1 MKTNGNTIL
10 ITGGSAGIG
19 FELAKQFSQLG
30 NKVLITGRNADKLKQ
45 AADKLENVIPIS
57 GDVTNS
63 ESTDALV
70 AQIKQEHPELNMVIN
85 NAGYADVYQ
94 LDATAN
100 AFSKASREMQTNYL
114 SIVGL
119 TEKLLPTLLKNENS
133 VVVNV
138 TSIVAYYPQKMLP
151 TYTASKAAL
160 KAYTD
165 VLRETFEEQLNV
177 FELIPPLVNT
187 DFSKEIGGENGIPP
201 KEVADELIL
210 ALEKNQWLV
219 PVGMS
224 KEFVKI
230 QNA

>member
-30 NKVLITGRNADKLKQ
+30 NKVLITGRNEEKLKQ
-45 AADKLENVIPIS
+45 AANQLENVVPIS
-57 GDVTNS
+57 GDVTSS
-63 ESTDALV
+63 ESTDQLV
-70 AQIKQEHPELNMVIN
+70 AKIKEQYPELNMVIN

-94 LDATAN
+94 LDANAN
-100 AFSKASREMQTNYL
+100 AAAKASREMETNYL
-114 SIVGL
+114 SIVSL
-119 TEKLLPTLLKNENS
+119 TEKLLPTLLQNENAS
-133 VVVNV
+133 VVNV

-165 VLRETFEEQLNV
+165 VLRQTFEDRLNV

-201 KEVADELIL
+201 KEVADELVS

-224 KEFVKI
+224 KEFV
-230 QNA
+230 NT

>member
-30 NKVLITGRNADKLKQ
+30 NKVLITGRNEEKLKQ
-45 AADKLENVIPIS
+45 AANQLENVVPIS
-57 GDVTNS
+57 GDVASS
-63 ESTDALV
+63 ESTDQLV
-70 AQIKQEHPELNMVIN
+70 AKIKEQYPELNMVIN
-85 NAGYADVYQ
+85 NAGYTDVYQ
-94 LDATAN
+94 LDANAN
-100 AFSKASREMQTNYL
+100 AAAKASREMETNYL
-114 SIVGL
+114 SIVSL
-119 TEKLLPTLLKNENS
+119 TEKLLPTLLQNENAS
-133 VVVNV
+133 VVNV

-165 VLRETFEEQLNV
+165 VLRQTFEDRLNV

-201 KEVADELIL
+201 KEVADELVS

-224 KEFVKI
+224 KEFV
-230 QNA
+230 NA

>member
-19 FELAKQFSQLG
+19 FELAKQFSKLG
-30 NKVLITGRNADKLKQ
+30 NKVLITGRNEERLKQ
-45 AADKLENVIPIS
+45 AADQLENVVPIS

-63 ESTDALV
+63 ESTDQLV
-70 AQIKQEHPELNMVIN
+70 EKIKEQYPELNMVIN
-85 NAGYADVYQ
+85 NAGYADVYE
-94 LDATAN
+94 LDKNAN
-100 AFSKASREMQTNYL
+100 AFPKASREMETNYL

-119 TEKLLPTLLKNENS
+119 TEKLLPTLLQNENAS
-133 VVVNV
+133 VVNV

-165 VLRETFEEQLNV
+165 VLRQTFENRLNV

-201 KEVADELIL
+201 KEVADELIAAL
-210 ALEKNQWLV
+210 AKNQWLV

-224 KEFVKI
+224 KEFVK
-230 QNA
+230 

>member
-30 NKVLITGRNADKLKQ
+30 NKVLITGRNEEKLKQ
-45 AADKLENVIPIS
+45 AAGQLENVVPIS
-57 GDVTNS
+57 GDVTSS
-63 ESTDALV
+63 ESTDQLV
-70 AQIKQEHPELNMVIN
+70 AKIKEQHPELNMVIN

-94 LDATAN
+94 LDENAN
-100 AFSKASREMQTNYL
+100 AFPKASQEMETNYL
-114 SIVGL
+114 SIVSL
-119 TEKLLPTLLKNENS
+119 TEKLLPTLLKNEHAS
-133 VVVNV
+133 VVNV
-138 TSIVAYYPQKMLP
+138 TSVVAYYPQKMLP

-165 VLRETFEEQLNV
+165 VLRQTFEDRLNV

-201 KEVADELIL
+201 KEVADELVL

-224 KEFVKI
+224 KEFVSI
-230 QNA
+230 

>member
-45 AADKLENVIPIS
+45 AADQLENVIPIA
-57 GDVTNS
+57 GDVTDP
-63 ESTDALV
+63 ESTDQLL
-70 AQIKQEHPELNMVIN
+70 AQIKQNHPELNLVIN
-85 NAGYADVYQ
+85 NAGYTDVYE
-94 LDATAN
+94 LDAN
-100 AFSKASREMQTNYL
+100 AGAYSKASREMQTNYL
-114 SIVGL
+114 SIVSL

-133 VVVNV
+133 SVVNV
-138 TSIVAYYPQKMLP
+138 TSIVAYFPQKMLP

-165 VLRETFEEQLNV
+165 VLRETFENRLNV

-201 KEVADELIL
+201 KEVADELIS

-224 KEFVKI
+224 KEFVTI
-230 QNA
+230 

>member
-30 NKVLITGRNADKLKQ
+30 NKVLITGRNEEKLKR
-45 AADKLENVIPIS
+45 AADQLENVVPIA
-57 GDVTNS
+57 GDVTSS
-63 ESTDALV
+63 ESTDQLV
-70 AQIKQEHPELNMVIN
+70 AKIKEQYPELNMVIN
-85 NAGYADVYQ
+85 NAGYTDVYQ
-94 LDATAN
+94 LDANAN
-100 AFSKASREMQTNYL
+100 AASKASREMETNYL
-114 SIVGL
+114 SIVSL
-119 TEKLLPTLLKNENS
+119 TEKLLPTLLQNENAS
-133 VVVNV
+133 VVNV

-165 VLRETFEEQLNV
+165 VLRQTFEDRLNV

-201 KEVADELIL
+201 KEVANELVS

-224 KEFVKI
+224 KEFV
-230 QNA
+230 NA

>member
-30 NKVLITGRNADKLKQ
+30 NKVLITGRNEEKLKQ
-45 AADKLENVIPIS
+45 AADQLENVIPIS
-57 GDVTNS
+57 GDVTDS
-63 ESTDALV
+63 KSTDQLV
-70 AQIKQEHPELNMVIN
+70 ARIKEQHPELNIVIN
-85 NAGYADVYQ
+85 NAGYTDVYQ
-94 LDATAN
+94 LDANAN
-100 AFSKASREMQTNYL
+100 AREKASREMETNYL

-119 TEKLLPTLLKNENS
+119 TEKLLPTLLNNPDAA
-133 VVVNV
+133 VVNV

-165 VLRETFEEQLNV
+165 VLRETFEDKLNV

-201 KEVADELIL
+201 KEVADELVM

-224 KEFVKI
+224 KEFVK
-230 QNA
+230 

>member
-19 FELAKQFSQLG
+19 FELAKQFSKLG
-30 NKVLITGRNADKLKQ
+30 NKVLITGRNEERLKQ
-45 AADKLENVIPIS
+45 AADQLENVVPIS

-63 ESTDALV
+63 ESTDQLV
-70 AQIKQEHPELNMVIN
+70 EKIKEQYPELNMVIN
-85 NAGYADVYQ
+85 NAGYADVYE
-94 LDATAN
+94 LDKNAN
-100 AFSKASREMQTNYL
+100 AFPKASREMETNYL

-119 TEKLLPTLLKNENS
+119 TEKLLPTLLQNENAS
-133 VVVNV
+133 VVNV

-165 VLRETFEEQLNV
+165 VLRQTFEDRLNV

-201 KEVADELIL
+201 KEVADELIAAL
-210 ALEKNQWLV
+210 AKNQWLV

-224 KEFVKI
+224 KEFVK
-230 QNA
+230 

>member
-30 NKVLITGRNADKLKQ
+30 NKVLITGRNEEKLKQ
-45 AADKLENVIPIS
+45 AANQLENVVPIS
-57 GDVTNS
+57 GDVTNF
-63 ESTDALV
+63 ESTDQLV
-70 AQIKQEHPELNMVIN
+70 AKIKEQHPELNIVIN

-94 LDATAN
+94 LDASAN
-100 AFSKASREMQTNYL
+100 ALPKASQEMETNYL

-119 TEKLLPTLLKNENS
+119 TEKLLPTLLQNENPA
-133 VVVNV
+133 VVNV

-165 VLRETFEEQLNV
+165 VLRQTFEEKLNV

-201 KEVADELIL
+201 KEVADELVL
-210 ALEKNQWLV
+210 AFEKNQWLV

-224 KEFVKI
+224 KEFVK
-230 QNA
+230 

>member
-30 NKVLITGRNADKLKQ
+30 NKVLITGRNAENLKQ
-45 AADKLENVIPIS
+45 AADQLENVIPSS

-63 ESTDALV
+63 ESTDQLV

-94 LDATAN
+94 LDSNAN
-100 AFSKASREMQTNYL
+100 AFSKASREMETNYL

-119 TEKLLPTLLKNENS
+119 TEKLLPTLLGNENS
-133 VVVNV
+133 AVVNV

-224 KEFVKI
+224 KEFVTV
-230 QNA
+230 

>member
-30 NKVLITGRNADKLKQ
+30 NKVLITGRNEERLKQ
-45 AADKLENVIPIS
+45 AADQLENVVPIS

-63 ESTDALV
+63 ESTDQLV
-70 AQIKQEHPELNMVIN
+70 AKIKEQHPELNLVIN
-85 NAGYADVYQ
+85 NAGYADVYE
-94 LDATAN
+94 LDENAN
-100 AFSKASREMQTNYL
+100 AFPKASQEMETNYL
-114 SIVGL
+114 SIVSL
-119 TEKLLPTLLKNENS
+119 TEKLLPTLLQNENAS
-133 VVVNV
+133 VVNV

-165 VLRETFEEQLNV
+165 VLRQTFEDRLNV

-201 KEVADELIL
+201 KEVADELIAAL
-210 ALEKNQWLV
+210 AKNQWLV

-224 KEFVKI
+224 KEFVSI
-230 QNA
+230 

>member
-19 FELAKQFSQLG
+19 FELAKQFSKLG
-30 NKVLITGRNADKLKQ
+30 NKVVITGRNEERLKQ
-45 AADKLENVIPIS
+45 AASQLENVVAIQ
-57 GDVTNS
+57 GDVTNA
-63 ESTDALV
+63 ESTDQLV
-70 AQIKQEHPELNMVIN
+70 AQIKEQHPELNMVIN

-94 LDATAN
+94 LDTNAN
-100 AFSKASREMQTNYL
+100 AAAKAGQEMETNYL

-119 TEKLLPTLLKNENS
+119 TEKLLPTLLKNENAA
-133 VVVNV
+133 VVNV

-160 KAYTD
+160 RAYTD
-165 VLRETFEEQLNV
+165 VLRDTFEEKLNV

-201 KEVADELIL
+201 KEVADELLL
-210 ALEKNQWLV
+210 ALEKNQWRV

-224 KEFVKI
+224 KDFVQI
-230 QNA
+230 SN

>member
-30 NKVLITGRNADKLKQ
+30 NKVLITGRNEEKLKQ
-45 AADKLENVIPIS
+45 AASQLENVIPIS

-63 ESTDALV
+63 ESTDQLV
-70 AQIKQEHPELNMVIN
+70 AQIKDQHPELNMVIN

-94 LDATAN
+94 LDTN
-100 AFSKASREMQTNYL
+100 SDAFSKASREMETNYL

-119 TEKLLPTLLKNENS
+119 TEKLLPTLLKNNDS
-133 VVVNV
+133 AVVNV
-138 TSIVAYYPQKMLP
+138 TSIVVYYPQKMLP
-151 TYTASKAAL
+151 TYAASKAAL

-165 VLRETFEEQLNV
+165 VLRETFEDKLNV

-201 KEVADELIL
+201 KEVADELVL

-224 KEFVKI
+224 KEFVK
-230 QNA
+230 

>member
-30 NKVLITGRNADKLKQ
+30 NKVLITGRNADKLKE
-45 AADKLENVIPIS
+45 AAGKLENVVAIP
-57 GDVTNS
+57 GDVTDS
-63 ESTDALV
+63 DSTDQLV
-70 AQIKQEHPELNMVIN
+70 TQIKSEHPELNMVIN
-85 NAGYADVYQ
+85 NAGYTDVYQ
-94 LDATAN
+94 LSADAN

-119 TEKLLPTLLKNENS
+119 TEKLLPTLLKNEHAA
-133 VVVNV
+133 VVNV
-138 TSIVAYYPQKMLP
+138 TSIVAYNPQKMLP

-165 VLRETFEEQLNV
+165 VLRNTFEDQLNV

-224 KEFVKI
+224 KEFVTV
-230 QNA
+230 

>member
-30 NKVLITGRNADKLKQ
+30 NKVLITGRNEERLKH
-45 AADKLENVIPIS
+45 AARQLENVIPIS

-63 ESTDALV
+63 ESTDLLV
-70 AQIKQEHPELNMVIN
+70 AQIKEQHPELNMVIN

-94 LDATAN
+94 LDANAN
-100 AFSKASREMQTNYL
+100 AKSKANREMETNYL

-119 TEKLLPTLLKNENS
+119 TEKLLPTLLKNEDP

-165 VLRETFEEQLNV
+165 VLRETFENQLHV

-201 KEVADELIL
+201 KEVADELL
-210 ALEKNQWLV
+210 GALEKNQWLV

-224 KEFVKI
+224 KEFVNI
-230 QNA
+230 

>member
-30 NKVLITGRNADKLKQ
+30 NKVLITGRNAAKLKE
-45 AADKLENVIPIS
+45 AAAKLENVIPIS

-63 ESTDALV
+63 ESTDQLV
-70 AQIKQEHPELNMVIN
+70 AEIKASHPELNLVIN
-85 NAGYADVYQ
+85 NAGYADVYE
-94 LDATAN
+94 LDANAN
-100 AFSKASREMQTNYL
+100 AFSKASQEMQTNYL

-119 TEKLLPTLLKNENS
+119 TEKLLPTLLQNENS
-133 VVVNV
+133 GVVNV

-165 VLRETFEEQLNV
+165 VLRDTMGEKLNV

-187 DFSKEIGGENGIPP
+187 DFSKEISGENGIPP

-224 KEFVKI
+224 KEFVK
-230 QNA
+230 

>member
-1 MKTNGNTIL
+1 MKTNGNTVL

-45 AADKLENVIPIS
+45 AADKLENVIPIP
-57 GDVTNS
+57 GDVTNA
-63 ESTDALV
+63 ESTDQLV
-70 AQIKQEHPELNMVIN
+70 AKIKEQHPELNLVIN
-85 NAGYADVYQ
+85 NAGYADVYE
-94 LDATAN
+94 LDANAN
-100 AFSKASREMQTNYL
+100 AKPKASREMETNYL

-119 TEKLLPTLLKNENS
+119 TEKLLPTLLQNENPA
-133 VVVNV
+133 VVNV

-165 VLRETFEEQLNV
+165 VLRQTFEEKLNV

-201 KEVADELIL
+201 QEVADELIL

-224 KEFVKI
+224 KEFVKL
-230 QNA
+230 

>member
-30 NKVLITGRNADKLKQ
+30 NKVLITGRNEERLKQ
-45 AADKLENVIPIS
+45 AADQLENVVPIS

-63 ESTDALV
+63 ESTDQLV
-70 AQIKQEHPELNMVIN
+70 EKIREQYPELNMVIN
-85 NAGYADVYQ
+85 NAGYTDVYQ
-94 LDATAN
+94 LDEHAN
-100 AFSKASREMQTNYL
+100 AALKASREMETNYL
-114 SIVGL
+114 SIVSL
-119 TEKLLPTLLKNENS
+119 TEKLLPTLLQNENAS
-133 VVVNV
+133 VVNV

-165 VLRETFEEQLNV
+165 VLRQTFENRLNV

-201 KEVADELIL
+201 KEVADELL
-210 ALEKNQWLV
+210 VALEKNQWLV

-224 KEFVKI
+224 KEFVSI
-230 QNA
+230 

>member
-57 GDVTNS
+57 GDVTDAQ
-63 ESTDALV
+63 STDQLV
-70 AQIKQEHPELNMVIN
+70 SQIKQEHPELNLVIN

-94 LDATAN
+94 LEAN
-100 AFSKASREMQTNYL
+100 ADALSKASREMETNYL

-119 TEKLLPTLLKNENS
+119 TEKLLPTLLANENS
-133 VVVNV
+133 AVVNV
-138 TSIVAYYPQKMLP
+138 TSIVAYYPQNMLP

-165 VLRETFEEQLNV
+165 VLRNTFEDRLNV

-224 KEFVKI
+224 KEFV
-230 QNA
+230 NV

>member
-45 AADKLENVIPIS
+45 AADQLENVIPIA
-57 GDVTNS
+57 GDVTDP
-63 ESTDALV
+63 ESTDRLLAK
-70 AQIKQEHPELNMVIN
+70 IKEDHPELNLVIN
-85 NAGYADVYQ
+85 NAGYTDVYE
-94 LDATAN
+94 LAAN
-100 AFSKASREMQTNYL
+100 AGAYSKASREMETNYL
-114 SIVGL
+114 SVVSL
-119 TEKLLPTLLKNENS
+119 TEKLLPTLLKNEDS
-133 VVVNV
+133 AIVNV
-138 TSIVAYYPQKMLP
+138 TSIVAYFPQKMLP
-151 TYTASKAAL
+151 TYTASKSAL

-165 VLRETFEEQLNV
+165 ILRETFENRVNV

-187 DFSKEIGGENGIPP
+187 EFSKEIGGENGIPP
-201 KEVADELIL
+201 KEVADELIR

-224 KEFVKI
+224 KEFVTV
-230 QNA
+230 

>member
-30 NKVLITGRNADKLKQ
+30 NKVLITGRNEERLKQ
-45 AADKLENVIPIS
+45 AADQLENVIPIS

-63 ESTDALV
+63 ESTDQLV
-70 AQIKQEHPELNMVIN
+70 AQIKEQHPELNLVIN
-85 NAGYADVYQ
+85 NAGYVDVYQ
-94 LDATAN
+94 LDVNADAKPKAN
-100 AFSKASREMQTNYL
+100 REMETNYL

-119 TEKLLPTLLKNENS
+119 TEKLLPTLLKNENPA
-133 VVVNV
+133 VVNV
-138 TSIVAYYPQKMLP
+138 TSIVAYHPQKMLP

-165 VLRETFEEQLNV
+165 VLRETFEDRLNV

-201 KEVADELIL
+201 KEVADELVS

-224 KEFVKI
+224 KEFVNI
-230 QNA
+230 

>member
-30 NKVLITGRNADKLKQ
+30 NKVLITGRNAARLKE
-45 AADKLENVIPIS
+45 AADQLENVVPIA
-57 GDVTNS
+57 GDVTSS
-63 ESTDALV
+63 ESTDQLV
-70 AQIKQEHPELNMVIN
+70 AKIKEQYPELNMVIN
-85 NAGYADVYQ
+85 NAGYADVYE
-94 LDATAN
+94 LDAN
-100 AFSKASREMQTNYL
+100 ADAATKASREMETNYL
-114 SIVGL
+114 SIVSL
-119 TEKLLPTLLKNENS
+119 NEKLLPTLLQNENAS
-133 VVVNV
+133 VVNI

-165 VLRETFEEQLNV
+165 VLRETFEDRLNV

-201 KEVADELIL
+201 KEVADELFL

-224 KEFVKI
+224 KEFVTV
-230 QNA
+230 

>member
-30 NKVLITGRNADKLKQ
+30 NKVLITGRNADKLKE
-45 AADKLENVIPIS
+45 AASKLENVIPIS
-57 GDVTNS
+57 GDVTDS
-63 ESTDALV
+63 ESTDQLV
-70 AQIKQEHPELNMVIN
+70 AQIKQEHPELNIVIN

-94 LDATAN
+94 LDADAN
-100 AFSKASREMQTNYL
+100 AFSKASWEMETNYL

-133 VVVNV
+133 AVVNV

-165 VLRETFEEQLNV
+165 VLRETFEDQLNV

-224 KEFVKI
+224 KDFV
-230 QNA
+230 NV

>member
-30 NKVLITGRNADKLKQ
+30 NKVLITGRNEERLKQ
-45 AADKLENVIPIS
+45 AADQLKNVIPIS
-57 GDVTNS
+57 GDVTSS
-63 ESTDALV
+63 ESTDQLV
-70 AQIKQEHPELNMVIN
+70 AQIKEQHPELNMVIN

-94 LDATAN
+94 LDVNADAKPKAN
-100 AFSKASREMQTNYL
+100 REMETNYL

-119 TEKLLPTLLKNENS
+119 TEKLLPTLLKNENPA
-133 VVVNV
+133 VINV

-165 VLRETFEEQLNV
+165 VLRETFDDRLNV

-201 KEVADELIL
+201 KEVADELVN

-224 KEFVKI
+224 KEFVNI
-230 QNA
+230 

>member
-30 NKVLITGRNADKLKQ
+30 NKVLITGRNADKLKE

-57 GDVTNS
+57 GDVTS
-63 ESTDALV
+63 SVSTDQLL
-70 AQIKQEHPELNMVIN
+70 AQIKEQHPELNMVIN

-94 LDATAN
+94 LDAN
-100 AFSKASREMQTNYL
+100 VDAFSKASQEMETNYL
-114 SIVGL
+114 SIVSL

-133 VVVNV
+133 TVVNV
-138 TSIVAYYPQKMLP
+138 TSIVAYHPQKMLP

-165 VLRETFEEQLNV
+165 VLRDTFEDKLNV

-201 KEVADELIL
+201 KEVADELVL
-210 ALEKNQWLV
+210 ALEKDQWLV

-224 KEFVKI
+224 KEFVTV
-230 QNA
+230 

>member
-30 NKVLITGRNADKLKQ
+30 NKVLITGRNEEKLKK
-45 AADKLENVIPIS
+45 AADQLENVVPIS
-57 GDVTNS
+57 GDVTSS
-63 ESTDALV
+63 ESTDQLV
-70 AQIKQEHPELNMVIN
+70 AQIKEQHPELNMVIN
-85 NAGYADVYQ
+85 NAGYTDVYQ
-94 LDATAN
+94 LDVNAN
-100 AFSKASREMQTNYL
+100 AASKASREMETNYL
-114 SIVGL
+114 SIVSL
-119 TEKLLPTLLKNENS
+119 TEKLLPTLLQNENAS
-133 VVVNV
+133 VVNV

-165 VLRETFEEQLNV
+165 VLRETFEDRLNV

-201 KEVADELIL
+201 KEVADELL
-210 ALEKNQWLV
+210 VALEKNQWLV

-224 KEFVKI
+224 KEFVK
-230 QNA
+230 

>member
-30 NKVLITGRNADKLKQ
+30 NKVLITGRNEERLKQ
-45 AADKLENVIPIS
+45 AASQLENVVSIT

-63 ESTDALV
+63 ESTDQLV
-70 AQIKQEHPELNMVIN
+70 AKIKEQHPELNVVIN
-85 NAGYADVYQ
+85 NAGYTDVYE
-94 LDATAN
+94 LGAN
-100 AFSKASREMQTNYL
+100 ANAASKASREMETNYL
-114 SIVGL
+114 SIVSL
-119 TEKLLPTLLKNENS
+119 TEKLLPTLLQNENS
-133 VVVNV
+133 AVVNV

-165 VLRETFEEQLNV
+165 VLRQTFEEKLNV

-201 KEVADELIL
+201 KEVADELVL
-210 ALEKNQWLV
+210 AFEKNQWLV

-224 KEFVKI
+224 KEFVTV
-230 QNA
+230 

>member
-30 NKVLITGRNADKLKQ
+30 NKVLITGRNEEKLKQ
-45 AADKLENVIPIS
+45 AANQLENVIPIS
-57 GDVTNS
+57 GDVTDS
-63 ESTDALV
+63 KSIDQLI
-70 AQIKQEHPELNMVIN
+70 AQIKDQHPELNMVIN

-94 LDATAN
+94 LETNSD
-100 AFSKASREMQTNYL
+100 AFSKATREMETNYL

-119 TEKLLPTLLKNENS
+119 TEKLLPTLLQNDDS
-133 VVVNV
+133 TVVNV

-165 VLRETFEEQLNV
+165 VLRETFEDKLNV

-201 KEVADELIL
+201 KEVADELLL

-224 KEFVKI
+224 KEFV
-230 QNA
+230 NV

>member
-63 ESTDALV
+63 ESTDQLV

-94 LDATAN
+94 LEAN
-100 AFSKASREMQTNYL
+100 ADALSKASREMETNYL

-133 VVVNV
+133 SVVNV
-138 TSIVAYYPQKMLP
+138 TSIVAYNPQNMLP

-165 VLRETFEEQLNV
+165 VLRNTFEDRLNV

>member
-19 FELAKQFSQLG
+19 FELAKRFAQLG
-30 NKVLITGRNADKLKQ
+30 NKVLITGRNEEKLKQ
-45 AADKLENVIPIS
+45 ATSQLENVVSIA
-57 GDVTNS
+57 GDVTDS
-63 ESTDALV
+63 ESMDQLV
-70 AQIKQEHPELNMVIN
+70 AQIKDQHPELNMVIN
-85 NAGYADVYQ
+85 NAGYVDVYQ
-94 LDATAN
+94 LDVHAN
-100 AFSKASREMQTNYL
+100 AFSKAGKEMETNYL

-119 TEKLLPTLLKNENS
+119 TEKLLPTLLQNENAS
-133 VVVNV
+133 VVNV
-138 TSIVAYYPQKMLP
+138 TSIVAYYPQKTLP

-165 VLRETFEEQLNV
+165 VLRQTFENRLNV

-201 KEVADELIL
+201 KEVADELL
-210 ALEKNQWLV
+210 MALEKNQWLV

-224 KEFVKI
+224 KEFVK
-230 QNA
+230 

>member
-30 NKVLITGRNADKLKQ
+30 NKVLITGRNAEKLKQ

-63 ESTDALV
+63 ENTDQLV
-70 AQIKQEHPELNMVIN
+70 DQIKKEYPELNLVIN

-94 LDATAN
+94 LDANAN
-100 AFSKASREMQTNYL
+100 AFSKASQEMQTNYL

-133 VVVNV
+133 AVVNV
-138 TSIVAYYPQKMLP
+138 TSIVAYLPQKMLP

-165 VLRETFEEQLNV
+165 VLRQTFEGQIQV
-177 FELIPPLVNT
+177 FELIPPIVNT
-187 DFSKEIGGENGIPP
+187 DFSKEIGGENGISP

-224 KEFVKI
+224 KDFV
-230 QNA
+230 NG